1 MRKFNK
7 IKQGCMLLVIVGAS
21 ICALISFRGKEYVVG
36 VLSFLTVVVPVII
49 WFTDYQENKNRDNQ
63 INQHGEKLEQTN
75 EKLNI
80 KADSDQ
86 GTY

>member
-1 MRKFNK
+1 MEFNK
-7 IKQGCMLLVIVGAS
+7 IKQGSMLIVIVGAL
-21 ICALISFRGKEYVVG
+21 ICALISFFRKEYVVG
-36 VLSFLTVVVPVII
+36 VLSFLTVVVPAII
-49 WFTDYQENKNRDNQ
+49 WFSDCKENKNRDNQ

-75 EKLNI
+75 EKLNN